1 MTPRDLAK
9 KRTVREEKNSMELD
23 MEFYV
28 NQIKKHE
35 ELRLSTN
42 QRQAFWEAYRK
53 KQQGLD
59 EETGFDMSR
68 FSNEIK

>member
-1 MTPRDLAK
+1 
-9 KRTVREEKNSMELD
+9 MELD

-28 NQIKKHE
+28 HKIKEHE

-42 QRQAFWEAYRK
+42 QRQAFWEAYRRQ
-53 KQQGLD
+53 QQGLD
-59 EETGFDMSR
+59 EETGFDMSK

>member
-1 MTPRDLAK
+1 
-9 KRTVREEKNSMELD
+9 MELD

-28 NQIKKHE
+28 HKIKEHE

-42 QRQAFWEAYRK
+42 QRQAFWEAYNKR
-53 KQQGLD
+53 QQGLD
-59 EETGFDMSR
+59 EETGFDMSK